1 MRDFPIFET
10 QFGVASLILRDVPYW
25 QKAYIKVL
33 SSLEPEKLLKEC
45 VDFCKMVGAEE
56 IFICGGRCAEQYPR
70 YATLLKMEALCNAL
84 PSTTARAVKVTEDTL
99 ADWKRIY
106 NDKMKQVPNATY
118 MDDNRSKDL
127 LESGYFIYDSGCL
140 LGIGKAKDAAIEAVA
155 SVHPGSGQDVVCALA
170 QALEADKISL
180 LVARENLRAYSL
192 YQRLGFAVTEEVSI
206 WHQIL

>member
-45 VDFCKMVGAEE
+45 VDFCKMVGADD
-56 IFICGGRCAEQYPR
+56 IFVSGDRYAEQYPR
-70 YATLLKMEALCNAL
+70 YATLVKMEVKRTTL
-84 PSTTARAVKVTEDTL
+84 PPTNARAVKVTEDTF

-106 NDKMKQVPNATY
+106 NDKMKQVPNASH
-118 MDDNRSKDL
+118 MDDSQSKEL
-127 LESGYFIYDSGCL
+127 TESGYYIYEGDRL
-140 LGIGKAKDAAIEAVA
+140 LGIGKAKDATIEAVA
-155 SVHPGSGQDVVCALA
+155 SVCPGRGQDAVCALA
-170 QALEADKISL
+170 EVLNTDTISL
-180 LVARENLRAYSL
+180 LVARENVRAYSL

-206 WHQIL
+206 WYQIL